1 MKRIRGKLTY
11 ANVVATIALFL
22 ALSGASALAASQ
34 LAKNSVGAKQL
45 KSNAVTAAKIKTGAV
60 TSPKVATG
68 AIGAAQLANGAV
80 GTSALAPG
88 SVNSSALGNGA
99 VTDGKLTDGSVSTAK
114 LLDGS
119 VTGGKLAAGSV
130 GNGQLGSGSVSA
142 DKLGDGSVTTTK
154 IPDGSI
160 TENKLADHYLN
171 AATVG
176 VPLAGA
182 NVSSSGTVLRW
193 FNRFGGKPTVELA
206 STGLYVITIPGLE
219 EQGGLSASIATAT
232 LIGGAGEI
240 SRSSSGNNPAVETY
254 NSAGVPTNQQFEFSL
269 IAAG

>member
-22 ALSGASALAASQ
+22 AVGGASAMAANQ

-45 KSNAVTAAKIKTGAV
+45 KSNAVTAAKIKAGAV
-60 TSPKVATG
+60 TSPKVAAG
-68 AIGAAQLANGAV
+68 AIGA
-80 GTSALAPG
+80 SALAPG

-99 VTDGKLTDGSVSTAK
+99 VTDSKLADGAVST
-114 LLDGS
+114 
-119 VTGGKLAAGSV
+119 VKLAAGSV

-171 AATVG
+171 ASTVG

-206 STGLYVITIPGLE
+206 STGLYVLTFPGLE
-219 EQGGLSASIATAT
+219 EQGGLSSSIATAT

-254 NSAGVPTNQQFEFSL
+254 NTAGTPTNQQFEFAL

>member
-22 ALSGASALAASQ
+22 AVGGASAMAASQ

-60 TSPKVATG
+60 TSTKVAAG

-80 GTSALAPG
+80 GTSALA
-88 SVNSSALGNGA
+88 NGA
-99 VTDGKLTDGSVSTAK
+99 VTGGKLADGAVTTTK

-130 GNGQLGSGSVSA
+130 GN
-142 DKLGDGSVTTTK
+142 DKLGDGSVTASK

-171 AATVG
+171 ASTVG

-193 FNRFGGKPTVELA
+193 FNRFGGKPTVEHT
-206 STGLYVITIPGLE
+206 STGFYVLSFPGLE
-219 EQGGLSASIATAT
+219 EQGGVSSSIATAT
-232 LIGGAGEI
+232 LIGNAGEI
-240 SRSSSGNNPAVETY
+240 SRNSTGNNPAVETY
-254 NSAGVPTNQQFEFSL
+254 DSAGVPTNEQFEFAL
-269 IAAG
+269 IAATG

>member
-22 ALSGASALAASQ
+22 AVGGASAMAASQ

-45 KSNAVTAAKIKTGAV
+45 KSNSVTAAKIKAGAV
-60 TSPKVATG
+60 TSPKVAAG
-68 AIGAAQLANGAV
+68 AIGAAQLASGAV
-80 GTSALAPG
+80 GT
-88 SVNSSALGNGA
+88 SALGNGA
-99 VTDGKLTDGSVSTAK
+99 VTDGKLADGAVSTAK

-119 VTGGKLAAGSV
+119 VTAGKLAAGSV
-130 GNGQLGSGSVSA
+130 SA
-142 DKLGDGSVTTTK
+142 GKLGDGSVTTAK

-171 AATVG
+171 ASTVG

-193 FNRFGGKPTVELA
+193 FNRFGGKPTVEKT
-206 STGLYVITIPGLE
+206 STGLYLLTFPGLE

-240 SRSSSGNNPAVETY
+240 SRSSTGNNPLVETY
-254 NSAGVPTNQQFEFSL
+254 NSAGVPTDAQFEFAL

>member
-11 ANVVATIALFL
+11 ANVIATIALFL
-22 ALSGASALAASQ
+22 AVGGASAMAASQ

-60 TSPKVATG
+60 TSPKVAAG

-80 GTSALAPG
+80 GTSAL
-88 SVNSSALGNGA
+88 GNGA
-99 VTDGKLTDGSVSTAK
+99 VTDGKLADGAVSTTK

-142 DKLGDGSVTTTK
+142 DKLGDGSVTTAK

-160 TENKLADHYLN
+160 TENKLADHYLT
-171 AATVG
+171 ASTVG

-193 FNRFGGKPTVELA
+193 FNRFGGKPTVEHT
-206 STGLYVITIPGLE
+206 STGFYVLIFPGLE
-219 EQGGLSASIATAT
+219 EQGGVSSSIATAT
-232 LIGGAGEI
+232 LIGNAGEI
-240 SRSSSGNNPAVETY
+240 SRNSTGNNPAVETY
-254 NSAGVPTNQQFEFSL
+254 DSTGAPTNEQFEFTL

>member
-1 MKRIRGKLTY
+1 MKKIRGKLTY

-22 ALSGASALAASQ
+22 AVGGASAMAASQ

-60 TSPKVATG
+60 TSPKVAAG

-80 GTSALAPG
+80 GTSAL
-88 SVNSSALGNGA
+88 GNGA
-99 VTDGKLTDGSVSTAK
+99 VTDGKLADGAVSTAK

-171 AATVG
+171 ASTVG

-193 FNRFGGKPTVELA
+193 FNRFGGKPTVEHT
-206 STGLYVITIPGLE
+206 STGFYVLSFPGLE
-219 EQGGLSASIATAT
+219 EQGGVSSSIATAT
-232 LIGGAGEI
+232 LIGNAGEI
-240 SRSSSGNNPAVETY
+240 SRNSAGNNPAVETY
-254 NSAGVPTNQQFEFSL
+254 DSTGAPTNEQFEFAL

>member
-22 ALSGASALAASQ
+22 AVGGASAMAASQ

-60 TSPKVATG
+60 TSPKVAAG
-68 AIGAAQLANGAV
+68 AIDAAQLANGAV
-80 GTSALAPG
+80 GTSAL
-88 SVNSSALGNGA
+88 GNGA
-99 VTDGKLTDGSVSTAK
+99 VTDGKLADGAVSTAK

-130 GNGQLGSGSVSA
+130 GNGQLGSDSVSA
-142 DKLGDGSVTTTK
+142 DKLGDGSVTTAK

-171 AATVG
+171 ASTVG

-193 FNRFGGKPTVELA
+193 FNRFGGKPTVERT
-206 STGLYVITIPGLE
+206 STGLYVLTFPGLE

-240 SRSSSGNNPAVETY
+240 SRSSAGNNPAVETY
-254 NSAGVPTNQQFEFSL
+254 NSAGVPTDAQFEFAL

>member
-22 ALSGASALAASQ
+22 AVGGASAMAASQ

-45 KSNAVTAAKIKTGAV
+45 KSNAVTAAKIKKGAV
-60 TSPKVATG
+60 TSPKVAAG

-80 GTSALAPG
+80 GTSAL
-88 SVNSSALGNGA
+88 GNGV
-99 VTDGKLTDGSVSTAK
+99 VTD
-114 LLDGS
+114 
-119 VTGGKLAAGSV
+119 GKLAAGSV
-130 GNGQLGSGSVSA
+130 GNGQLASGSVSA
-142 DKLGDGSVTTTK
+142 GKLGDGSVTTAK

-171 AATVG
+171 ASTVG

-193 FNRFGGKPTVELA
+193 FNRFGGKPTVEHT
-206 STGLYVITIPGLE
+206 STGFYVLTFPGLE
-219 EQGGLSASIATAT
+219 EQGGVSSSIATAT
-232 LIGGAGEI
+232 LIGNAGEI
-240 SRSSSGNNPAVETY
+240 SRNSNGNNPAVETY
-254 NSAGVPTNQQFEFSL
+254 DSAGAPTNEQFEFAL

>member
-60 TSPKVATG
+60 TSPKVAAG

-99 VTDGKLTDGSVSTAK
+99 VTDGKLADGSVSTAK

-119 VTGGKLAAGSV
+119 VTGGKLADGT
-130 GNGQLGSGSVSA
+130 VSSS
-142 DKLGDGSVTTTK
+142 KLGDGSVTTTK

-171 AATVG
+171 ASTVG

-193 FNRFGGKPTVELA
+193 FNRFGGKPTVEHTT
-206 STGLYVITIPGLE
+206 TGFYVLTFPGLE
-219 EQGGLSASIATAT
+219 EQGGVSSSIATAT
-232 LIGGAGEI
+232 LIGNAGEI
-240 SRSSSGNNPAVETY
+240 SRNSTGNNPAVETY
-254 NSAGVPTNQQFEFSL
+254 DSAGVPTNQQFEFSL

>member
-34 LAKNSVGAKQL
+34 LAKNSVGTKQL

-60 TSPKVATG
+60 TSPKVAAG

-119 VTGGKLAAGSV
+119 VTGGKLADGA
-130 GNGQLGSGSVSA
+130 VSSS
-142 DKLGDGSVTTTK
+142 KLGDGSVTTTK

>member
-22 ALSGASALAASQ
+22 AVGGASAMAASQ

-60 TSPKVATG
+60 T
-68 AIGAAQLANGAV
+68 
-80 GTSALAPG
+80 
-88 SVNSSALGNGA
+88 
-99 VTDGKLTDGSVSTAK
+99 D
-114 LLDGS
+114 
-119 VTGGKLAAGSV
+119 GKLAAGSV

-171 AATVG
+171 ASTVG

-193 FNRFGGKPTVELA
+193 FNRFGGKPTVERT
-206 STGLYVITIPGLE
+206 STGLYVLTFPGLE

-240 SRSSSGNNPAVETY
+240 SRSSTGNNPLVETY
-254 NSAGVPTNQQFEFSL
+254 NSAGVPTDEQFEFAL

>member
-1 MKRIRGKLTY
+1 MRSKLTY
-11 ANVVATIALFL
+11 SNVMVTLLLFIVLGGGAYAATKLP
-22 ALSGASALAASQ
+22 
-34 LAKNSVGAKQL
+34 KNSVGAKQL

-60 TSPKVATG
+60 TSPKVA
-68 AIGAAQLANGAV
+68 AGAV
-80 GTSALAPG
+80 GTG
-88 SVNSSALGNGA
+88 ALGNGA
-99 VTDGKLTDGSVSTAK
+99 VTDGKLADGAVSTAK

-171 AATVG
+171 ASTVG

-193 FNRFGGKPTVELA
+193 FNRFGGKPTVEHT
-206 STGLYVITIPGLE
+206 STGFYVLTFPGLE
-219 EQGGLSASIATAT
+219 EQGGVSSSIATAT
-232 LIGGAGEI
+232 LIGNAGEI
-240 SRSSSGNNPAVETY
+240 SRNSAGNNPAVETY
-254 NSAGVPTNQQFEFSL
+254 DSAGAPTNEQFEFTL

>member
-22 ALSGASALAASQ
+22 AVGGASAMAASQ
-34 LAKNSVGAKQL
+34 LAKNSVGTKQL

-60 TSPKVATG
+60 TSPKVAAG
-68 AIGAAQLANGAV
+68 AIGGAQLANGAV
-80 GTSALAPG
+80 GTG
-88 SVNSSALGNGA
+88 ALGNGA
-99 VTDGKLTDGSVSTAK
+99 VSTAK

-142 DKLGDGSVTTTK
+142 DKLGDGSVTTAK

-160 TENKLADHYLN
+160 TENKLADHYLT
-171 AATVG
+171 ASTVG

-193 FNRFGGKPTVELA
+193 FNRFGGMPTVEHT
-206 STGLYVITIPGLE
+206 STGFYVLIFPGLE
-219 EQGGLSASIATAT
+219 EQGGVSSSIATAT
-232 LIGGAGEI
+232 LIGNAGEI
-240 SRSSSGNNPAVETY
+240 SRNSTGNNPAVETY
-254 NSAGVPTNQQFEFSL
+254 DSAGAPTNEQFEFTL